1 MRTIGLLLLAA
12 GMGCST
18 SASTAT
24 TASAPTPSTQGEELA
39 LTAPTPGH
47 LETREAPDAA
57 LPEFDA
63 EQLASLPEAPWSEA
77 PLAVTQAPADLL
89 AAWARAENRDWCAP
103 IAPAALREVAARA
116 HRLDGGW
123 GVEFDQAGM
132 PGVDEE
138 GELCAECGRGTFG
151 IAGTAMG
158 VDDMMDT
165 PAPSFADGS
174 AADVAPVE
182 GGVAAAT
189 IAIRGQG
196 CVYQVWSFLGEEHL
210 ESLVGQLRFVAVQP
224 RGDAQ
229 VAGLDLPF

>member
-89 AAWARAENRDWCAP
+89 AARRSASVNARSVPESP
-103 IAPAALREVAARA
+103 LRVSKPSSTRRA
-116 HRLDGGW
+116 S
-123 GVEFDQAGM
+123 
-132 PGVDEE
+132 
-138 GELCAECGRGTFG
+138 
-151 IAGTAMG
+151 
-158 VDDMMDT
+158 T
-165 PAPSFADGS
+165 PASSLTRNAWKS
-174 AADVAPVE
+174 A
-182 GGVAAAT
+182 
-189 IAIRGQG
+189 R
-196 CVYQVWSFLGEEHL
+196 
-210 ESLVGQLRFVAVQP
+210 
-224 RGDAQ
+224 
-229 VAGLDLPF
+229 